1 MRHGRFIATVLAA
14 AATMAVGPTMASA
27 ATSSLVD
34 DSVADFSLGTPGN
47 ATTVV
52 PPGSVNLNLATLTEP
67 FDGPGLPGDV
77 TTKQWS
83 PPDGSATVASGAL
96 VVQGALFRENRA
108 YDPGQVMEFTA
119 TFSGE
124 SFQHV
129 GFAANDFVGD
139 VPYAIVS
146 DNSSPTISART
157 YAPGGVESTTDLGVT
172 AGTPHT
178 FRIQW
183 SATEVKY
190 YVDGAANPAATH
202 AIAIAG
208 PMNPVVSDAN
218 AADGSGLSV
227 DSLGLQAFESRP
239 LDAGD
244 PHAAWGSLSATVT
257 GTGVAFET
265 RSGNGTAWSAWQP
278 VGVGGVIQSPAARY
292 IQYRS
297 LLSAASPAT
306 VERVQIDYTDD
317 SAPDATIDGVQVVG
331 TTAGFAFSSPAA
343 DVAGFQCAADGG
355 PFTSCASPTELTSLA
370 PGAHTMAVRAIDRLG
385 NVGQAVSRSLTIDG
399 PPATSSSS
407 TSGTTGAAAAS
418 TAKAADTT
426 APRITVVV
434 PSARASK
441 RGTIGVRVGC
451 PATEASCT
459 ITVALERGRT
469 TVGHKTVTVRGG
481 TTVKVTLQ
489 LTKAAQRQLT
499 RDRRLKLS
507 AVITARDAAGNRSSS
522 TKRLTLRA

>member
-34 DSVADFSLGTPGN
+34 DSVADFSLGTPGSL
-47 ATTVV
+47 TTVV
-52 PPGSVNLNLATLTEP
+52 QPGSVELNRAMVTEP
-67 FDGPGLPGDV
+67 FAGPGLPDDV

-96 VVQGALFRENRA
+96 VVQGALVRENRA

-157 YAPGGVESTTDLGVT
+157 YSPGGAESTTDLGVT
-172 AGTPHT
+172 AGTPHS
-178 FRIQW
+178 FRIEW
-183 SATEVKY
+183 SPTEVKY
-190 YVDGAANPAATH
+190 YVDGATTPAATH
-202 AIAIAG
+202 AIAIAS
-208 PMNPVVSDAN
+208 PMNPIVSDAN
-218 AADGSGLSV
+218 AGDGSGLSV
-227 DSLGLQAFESRP
+227 DSLGLQIGTFESRL

-257 GTGVAFET
+257 GSGVSFET
-265 RSGNGTAWSAWQP
+265 RSGNGAGWSAWQP
-278 VGVGGVIQSPAARY
+278 LGPGGAIQSPAARY

-297 LLSAASPAT
+297 LLTAASPAT
-306 VERVQIDYTDD
+306 VERVQVNYTDD

-331 TTAGFAFSSPAA
+331 TTARFAFSSPAA
-343 DVAGFQCAADGG
+343 DVAGFQCAVDGS

-370 PGAHTMAVRAIDRLG
+370 PGAHTMAVRAIDGLG
-385 NVGQAVSRSLTIDG
+385 NVGQAVSRSFSIDG
-399 PPATSSSS
+399 PAASSSGS
-407 TSGTTGAAAAS
+407 SAAAAS
-418 TAKAADTT
+418 AAKAADTT

-441 RGTIGVRVGC
+441 RGTVAVRVGC
-451 PATEASCT
+451 PATETSCT
-459 ITVALERGRT
+459 ITVALKRGRT
-469 TVGHKTVTVRGG
+469 TVAHKTVTVRGG
-481 TTVKVTLQ
+481 KTVKVTLQ
-489 LTKAAQRQLT
+489 LTQAARRQLT